1 MPQATGLSQS
11 LTDALTADNDRRGQ
25 YAHRQA
31 AEKQAQ
37 RHRYA
42 SSVSSGAVMS
52 SIQAAPAVAPS

>member
-31 AEKQAQ
+31 VKKQAQ

-42 SSVSSGAVMS
+42 SSLSSSAVMS
-52 SIQAAPAVAPS
+52 PIQAAPAVAPR